1 MFRSQVCLFLLF
13 LEQLTQAQTTPPC
26 FAINKWTERPSQA
39 IWNSATGVGVGS
51 LWSEQS
57 DTHKSAASLVPA
69 AGSKSLIYWSH
80 LPEPPAC
87 CHFCRQPR
95 PLILRLRV
103 RGRWQARRILKE
115 SHICLSLLS
124 RLCSSCQC
132 FCARGVC
139 ACSHESL
146 KSWICTGSEEDK
158 MCLWSQWWM
167 VEGNCR

>member
-13 LEQLTQAQTTPPC
+13 LEQLTQAQMTPPC

-80 LPEPPAC
+80 LTRA
-87 CHFCRQPR
+87 
-95 PLILRLRV
+95 
-103 RGRWQARRILKE
+103 
-115 SHICLSLLS
+115 SSLLPLLQTAPAINSPPS
-124 RLCSSCQC
+124 RAGKVTGEKDFERKSHLLEPFISFVLVLPVFLCSGCVCLQPWGLKVMNLYWL
-132 FCARGVC
+132 RG
-139 ACSHESL
+139 
-146 KSWICTGSEEDK
+146 G
-158 MCLWSQWWM
+158 
-167 VEGNCR
+167 